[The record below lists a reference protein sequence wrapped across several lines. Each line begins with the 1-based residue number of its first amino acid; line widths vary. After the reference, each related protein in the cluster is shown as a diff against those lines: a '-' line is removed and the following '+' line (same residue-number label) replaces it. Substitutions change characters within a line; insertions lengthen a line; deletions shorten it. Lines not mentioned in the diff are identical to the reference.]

1 MSFLYGNHVL
11 KAGVGRVTDG
21 VQQHCGVVVV
31 NMADVRALTIPS
43 ILHLNRIPVPKRTR
57 CRCPSALASCPNPA
71 LKSAASAQPTSLC
84 CTRRTSESFCAMK
97 TQVRGG
103 TAHFPDAAT
112 TTVSAACL
120 FSIFYFVFA
129 GFATGGKLVQGQASG
144 GDGSGSDNTL
154 VRRAKRLG
162 AARLPPPQKRAK
174 AGNSKNKKSN
184 D

>member
-1 MSFLYGNHVL
+1 MSKSGVEIRGFGPTDIVVLHQADIGEFLRDEDTGAWRH
-11 KAGVGRVTDG
+11 
-21 VQQHCGVVVV
+21 
-31 NMADVRALTIPS
+31 RAFS
-43 ILHLNRIPVPKRTR
+43 
-57 CRCPSALASCPNPA
+57 
-71 LKSAASAQPTSLC
+71 
-84 CTRRTSESFCAMK
+84 
-97 TQVRGG
+97 
-103 TAHFPDAAT
+103 DAAT
-112 TTVSAACL
+112 ATVSAACL